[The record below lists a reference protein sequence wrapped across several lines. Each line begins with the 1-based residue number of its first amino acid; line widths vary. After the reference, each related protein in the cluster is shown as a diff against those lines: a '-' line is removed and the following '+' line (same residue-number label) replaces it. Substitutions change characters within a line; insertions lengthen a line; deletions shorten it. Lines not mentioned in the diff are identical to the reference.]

1 MTNSKTTKGALLA
14 SGISLLL
21 CFAMLLGTTF
31 AWFTDSVTSANNII
45 KAGNLDIEVEYT
57 LDGEN
62 WKNLDGA
69 SDLFQKGLWEP
80 GHTEVVALKIANK
93 GSLALKY
100 AANMNIVSEKVG
112 TNRENGDI
120 VLSDILNVS
129 TLTQQANDVGEI
141 ALALAFM
148 GENRVAYEK
157 SSAFKVANV
166 LKNEQELF
174 PGDAHYL
181 FVKVDMPETVGN
193 EANAIDE
200 DRAPSIDF
208 GINVVATQFTYEGDS
223 YDNQYDKDAE
233 CDTIVSTDEELKTAV
248 ADGATNIL
256 LRDGEYNVANCG
268 GKTLTISGSKNA
280 VLKLYNEGEDGCD
293 YGFDGSTV
301 TFNGITIDTT
311 ANTGNYKGYAR
322 MTATFNDCNFVGGG
336 YTTFKEQT
344 FNNCTFDIAG
354 YIWTWGATKVSFD
367 KCTFVGDSR
376 AILAHGSAS
385 TVITIK
391 DCDFA
396 ATSHGNTW
404 SGDWVAAVEIDPT
417 GTNTYTINFT
427 GDNTLSENY
436 SGWTR
441 VKDDS
446 TGHTITGLN

>member
-31 AWFTDSVTSANNII
+31 AWFTDSVTSAGNVIQ
-45 KAGNLDIEVEYT
+45 AGT
-57 LDGEN
+57 LDVDLVDDAGISMAGEVIEFVAA
-62 WKNLDGA
+62 DGRA
-69 SDLFQKGLWEP
+69 QSAILWEP
-80 GHTEVVALKIANK
+80 GCTYKTEPVYVENK
-93 GSLALKY
+93 GNLALKY
-100 AANMNIVSEKVG
+100 EIAI
-112 TNRENGDI
+112 NGISGDAKLLEAIEWTVAVDGETKALADLKGELSPEAKSGAI
-120 VLSDILNVS
+120 VL
-129 TLTQQANDVGEI
+129 TGHMKEEA
-141 ALALAFM
+141 
-148 GENRVAYEK
+148 
-157 SSAFKVANV
+157 
-166 LKNEQELF
+166 
-174 PGDAHYL
+174 
-181 FVKVDMPETVGN
+181 GN
-193 EANAIDE
+193 EYQGLEAGGI
-200 DRAPSIDF
+200 SIA
-208 GINVVATQFTYEGDS
+208 VVATQ
-223 YDNQYDKDAE
+223 KDAE
-233 CDTIVSTDEELKTAV
+233 KDSFDDQYDVDAKYDTIVSTAEELKTAV

-354 YIWTWGATKVSFD
+354 YIWTWGATKVTFD

-396 ATSHGNTW
+396 ATSQGKTW

-436 SGWTR
+436 NGWTR
-441 VKDDS
+441 VKDGS